1 MTANV
6 RTQPRSGE
14 LPVASPRV
22 QVRALSIFF
31 LVVLLDGLD
40 TTSIS
45 FVAPAISDAW
55 GLAAAAFTPA
65 FVATSVGAV
74 IGYMASGPLAR
85 RIGQRAVG
93 TMSVALFGIV
103 TLLTI
108 SASDVASL
116 SFLRLVAAVG
126 LGGALPIAITA
137 SAGVVSPDRRT
148 SAAMLAATGFAAGSV
163 VGGLL
168 GGPLIGGFGWQAV
181 FLVGGALPLL
191 LLPAFAHVL
200 SAREEPAGRGDANPI
215 TALFRYGLGT
225 RTVLLWC
232 FAFLVFLVA
241 YGLAY
246 WIPTLLTEVGF
257 STVQAPLGAAAF
269 GLGGLIGSVV
279 IVALT
284 RRLAVGQVLILAA
297 IVAITCLVLLGWLA
311 ASPALVLPL
320 VFGTGAG
327 LIGSSI
333 GQSAVAISMYSPGLR
348 ATGVGWAAASGRIGS
363 IIGPAV
369 GGTMLAMGLP
379 AREIAL
385 VAVLPAA
392 AAVLVLAGLVFVDRG
407 DPSRR
412 PVHGA

>member
-1 MTANV
+1 MSANV
-6 RTQPRSGE
+6 RTQPRTGE

-93 TMSVALFGIV
+93 TTSVALFGIA

-116 SFLRLVAAVG
+116 SLLRLVAAVG

-137 SAGVVSPDRRT
+137 SAGVVSADHRT

-200 SAREEPAGRGDANPI
+200 SAQDEPTHPGDSNPVV
-215 TALFRYGLGT
+215 ALFRYGLGL
-225 RTVLLWC
+225 RTALLWS

-241 YGLAY
+241 YGLAF

-257 STVQAPLGAAAF
+257 SAVQAPLGAAAF
-269 GLGGLIGSVV
+269 GLGGLVGSVL
-279 IVALT
+279 IVGFT
-284 RRLAVGQVLILAA
+284 RKLGVGYVLILASAFA
-297 IVAITCLVLLGWLA
+297 ILCLVLLGWFA
-311 ASPALVLPL
+311 TSPALVLPL
-320 VFGTGAG
+320 VFGTGSG

-333 GQSAVAISMYSPGLR
+333 GQSAVAISLYSPGLR

-363 IIGPAV
+363 VIGPAL
-369 GGTMLAMGLP
+369 GGAMLSLGLP
-379 AREIAL
+379 ARDIAL
-385 VAVLPAA
+385 AAAVPAA
-392 AAVLVLAGLVFVDRG
+392 AAVLVLAGLVFVDR
-407 DPSRR
+407 
-412 PVHGA
+412 